1 MDHHC
6 PWTVNCVSHITFP
19 HFIRFLFYA
28 VAAMVYLEYFL
39 YIRAAVLWKDRKMP
53 SYLGPSALQ
62 LAHLF
67 VLVVANS
74 TTLFAL
80 SILLVQSIWGLA
92 SNTTTIE
99 RWEIER
105 HEALLRRARH
115 LGGFL
120 DGPDGQ
126 RVRIIRQ
133 EFPYDIGIWKN
144 IKQGMG
150 SGNAYPSVTWPPP
163 DPDRIPRVRREFNPE
178 EAFIHKEGYV
188 DTYNEVE
195 AFRQRQQEDLQR
207 WKRPSNE
214 VQRRRPFH
222 ERLEKSVAAEVEDGY
237 SSPDEQDGAP
247 GEEAWRNSEGE
258 RLADFGVEEDVDF
271 YDEDEVPLADLLR
284 RRKAAS
290 VKGQ

>member
-1 MDHHC
+1 M
-6 PWTVNCVSHITFP
+6 
-19 HFIRFLFYA
+19 A
-28 VAAMVYLEYFL
+28 YLEYFL

-53 SYLGPSALQ
+53 SYLGPSPAQ
-62 LAHLF
+62 LIHLF

-74 TTLFAL
+74 ITLFAL
-80 SILLVQSIWGLA
+80 SILLAQSLWGLA

-126 RVRIIRQ
+126 RVRITRQ

-150 SGNAYPSVTWPPP
+150 SGNPLSWFWPLVRSPSVESGLEFEVNGFEDSSVTWPPP
-163 DPDRIPRVRREFNPE
+163 DPDRIPRVRRQFNPE

-188 DTYNEVE
+188 DTYDEVE

-207 WKRPSNE
+207 WKRPPNE

-290 VKGQ
+290 GKGH